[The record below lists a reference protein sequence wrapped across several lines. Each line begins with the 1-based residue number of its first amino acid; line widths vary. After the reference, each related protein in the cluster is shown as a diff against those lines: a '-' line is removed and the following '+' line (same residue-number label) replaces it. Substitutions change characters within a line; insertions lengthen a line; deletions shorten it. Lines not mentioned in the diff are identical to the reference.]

1 MDFNSLIII
10 LNNALLLQFYKR
22 YRKLVKSIISQI
34 KDKPKHNQGRKMSNT
49 RGLNLGR
56 LTEDYDSNKWAM
68 RTFDSKLFKAKNQE
82 KEWIVYKTKKV
93 FSIHQSVLSTLKN
106 QQIMLKNKKRR
117 WKNSEVFVSI
127 QWRPVVTTDV
137 RICVGHCGYG
147 LFIIAENLFFTF
159 YLR

>member
-1 MDFNSLIII
+1 MRKRDWKNSYIDAFSLRATRDLPSECTIKYTIGIIVLLYLFKFSIKFNSTLYMDFNSLIII

-68 RTFDSKLFKAKNQE
+68 RTFDSKLFKAK
-82 KEWIVYKTKKV
+82 K
-93 FSIHQSVLSTLKN
+93 SR
-106 QQIMLKNKKRR
+106 KR
-117 WKNSEVFVSI
+117 V
-127 QWRPVVTTDV
+127 D
-137 RICVGHCGYG
+137 C
-147 LFIIAENLFFTF
+147 L
-159 YLR
+159 